1 VLERGEVGDTWA
13 TQRWDRFR
21 LNTPAWMNRL
31 LGELPDGAFPGRDEV
46 VARLQGSL
54 LACRCRRTARCS
66 RSAGRGTASPSG
78 RPTASTSPKRWWS
91 PAAG

>member
-1 VLERGEVGDTWA
+1 
-13 TQRWDRFR
+13 
-21 LNTPAWMNRL
+21 MNRL

-46 VARLQGSL
+46 VRRLQGVAAGLPVQAHSPVL
-54 LACRCRRTARCS
+54 S
-66 RSAGRGTASPSG
+66 VRSRGTGSPSG